1 MLIDYFKL
9 YQAMLIVIAV
19 PDMVTSLEQINT
31 SIWHLVH
38 SS

>member
-31 SIWHLVH
+31 SI
-38 SS
+38 